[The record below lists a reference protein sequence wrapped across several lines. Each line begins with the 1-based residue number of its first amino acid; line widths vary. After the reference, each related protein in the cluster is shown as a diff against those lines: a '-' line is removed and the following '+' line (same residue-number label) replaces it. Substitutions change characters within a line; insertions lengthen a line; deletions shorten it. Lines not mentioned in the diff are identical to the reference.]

1 MTPRKEIIG
10 LQYLRGLA
18 AIAVVIYHAG
28 AMAAF
33 PKYFGQELL
42 PDVLR
47 YGSIGV
53 DVFFLISGMIIC
65 IVAIDRDLLPRT
77 SVGDFA
83 MKRVV
88 RILPMMWLA
97 ILSYA
102 VLRVVGR
109 SGVFDPLPYIRAATL
124 FPAGELAPNVIWTL
138 RHELC
143 FYAVFAVAMLGF
155 RRRLVWLLPLWFAAP
170 IVYELAGLDLKP
182 TDPWVEALRTI
193 ANPVNLEF
201 AAGFALGAVWL
212 RGSRSPLFI
221 LNGGAMLLLLIGMTV
236 ALVLITSAIG
246 FEPHGTA
253 LNAAVTSALAATLL
267 LVAIYGHPLAGPSR
281 FVGVVLGD
289 ASYSIYLFHL
299 HIVSAVLSVWSAMA
313 PRTPIFVVVAMTALA
328 AIVGGVVIHLLIE
341 RPLIAALQRR
351 LAGKSRREGRGA
363 LPEAPRN

>member
-1 MTPRKEIIG
+1 MTQRKEIIG

-18 AIAVVIYHAG
+18 AIAVVIYHTG
-28 AMAAF
+28 GMAAL

-47 YGSIGV
+47 YGAIGV

-65 IVAIDRDLLPRT
+65 IVAVDRDLLPRT
-77 SVGDFA
+77 SIGDFA

-102 VLRVVGR
+102 ALRVVGR

-155 RRRLVWLLPLWFAAP
+155 RRRLVWLLPFWFASP

-182 TDPWVEALRTI
+182 RDSWVEALRTI
-193 ANPVNLEF
+193 ANPVNLQF
-201 AAGFALGAVWL
+201 AAGFALGVVWL
-212 RGSRSPLFI
+212 RGSRAPLFI
-221 LNGGAMLLLLIGMTV
+221 LNGGAMLLLLIGMTA

-253 LNAAVTSALAATLL
+253 LNAAVTSALAAALL
-267 LVAIYGHPLAGPSR
+267 WVAIYGDPLPGPSMR
-281 FVGVVLGD
+281 VGVLLGD

-299 HIVSAVLSVWSAMA
+299 HIVSAVLGVWSAMA
-313 PRTPIFVVVAMTALA
+313 PQAPVAIVVAMTALA
-328 AIVGGVVIHLLIE
+328 AIVAGLVIHLLVE
-341 RPLIAALQRR
+341 RPLIAVLQRR
-351 LAGKSRREGRGA
+351 LAGKSRPEGTVA
-363 LPEAPRN
+363 LPEAPHN